1 MTKVGLSEYGS
12 TKFGVTSGSGARA
25 GTFLG
30 LVVAITLPVLTVDKV
45 VESYV

>member
-30 LVVAITLPVLTVDKV
+30 LVVAITPVLTVDKA
-45 VESYV
+45 VESYM